1 MPSEASPLITINRLL
16 HPHLLVLQHCPILLK
31 RHLLCKL
38 QEMDHRLE
46 YGKRAF
52 PAKLVLPEFTGV
64 PLYGFTRVI
73 ATSPPPPNGAVRGS
87 PNCDAVWLDTALPL

>member
-46 YGKRAF
+46 YEKRAF
-52 PAKLVLPEFTGV
+52 PAKLVLPKFTGGYSR
-64 PLYGFTRVI
+64 LHDSDCYF
-73 ATSPPPPNGAVRGS
+73 SPSKRK
-87 PNCDAVWLDTALPL
+87 LLEALRIVTLSG